1 MQIRQK
7 CRAKFVQ
14 FVLLTNPDLVYL
26 AQILGK
32 IFVQNDEKFHLTKVL
47 AVWYTGIL
55 RAAVPGGQLRAAIIA
70 HFYGGVNSKI
80 AQN

>member
-1 MQIRQK
+1 MSIVQLAQK
-7 CRAKFVQ
+7 CGIKFVQ
-14 FVLLTNPDLVYL
+14 IALLTNLDLVYL

-47 AVWYTGIL
+47 AVWYNGIL

-70 HFYGGVNSKI
+70 HF
-80 AQN
+80 